1 MANTAIILINYKN
14 PKITLECVESLI
26 RLQSSDY
33 TIYVVDNAADEN
45 TNITCNI
52 KLITKF

>member
-45 TNITCNI
+45 T
-52 KLITKF
+52 KGEFER